1 MKRVFEKSDLVVEMK
16 VYYYSKGVELVWVA
30 LVVGYGGV
38 VSLDSV
44 NGGGEQWR
52 PNGMC
57 GWLPGGN

>member
-16 VYYYSKGVELVWVA
+16 VYYYSRGVELVWVA

-44 NGGGEQWR
+44 NGGGERWR
-52 PNGMC
+52 PC